1 MEDVK
6 KDETIEDINDIEV
19 ELPNEDEVVEQ
30 STSES
35 EEPVT
40 EETAP
45 ETQESAETEE
55 TEEEQE
61 TSPDLEA
68 DDEQEEK
75 TQGKTYGKRAE
86 KRIKRLIKQK
96 KELEEALAKA
106 DQDRKALARNNEDLV
121 SRSKDS
127 EVQALESY
135 VDKLE
140 AQESQALSAL
150 RVAKEAGDIDAE
162 IKATDILAQSKAE
175 TLVAKQYK
183 ARAETQAKSRQVS
196 TSDTKTQ
203 PAAVEPTTAPDRR
216 ALSWQKRNQWFGG
229 GTRTDKVMTQAAMM
243 IHNELLEEG
252 VSAKV
257 DADEYYSELDARVRE
272 EFPKRFKSS
281 LAKKPTTVIGGTRV
295 APGKQKVTLTRS
307 EVDMADRLGVDYKEY
322 ARQKLRNLN
331 AI

>member
-1 MEDVK
+1 MNDVT

-19 ELPNEDEVVEQ
+19 ELPNEDEVVEE
-30 STSES
+30 STSKS
-35 EEPVT
+35 EEPVK

-106 DQDRKALARNNEDLV
+106 DQDRKALTRNNEDLV
-121 SRSKDS
+121 SRNKDS

-150 RVAKEAGDIDAE
+150 RVAKEAGDIEAE

-196 TSDTKTQ
+196 TSDTRVQ
-203 PAAVEPTTAPDRR
+203 PNVEPTAAPDRR

-243 IHNELLEEG
+243 IHNELIEEG

-257 DADEYYSELDARVRE
+257 DAAEYYSELDARVRE
-272 EFPKRFKSS
+272 EFPEKFKNTS
-281 LAKKPTTVIGGTRV
+281 AKKSTTVIGGTRV
-295 APGKQKVTLTRS
+295 TPGKQKVTLTRS

>member
-1 MEDVK
+1 MNDVT

-19 ELPNEDEVVEQ
+19 ELPNEDEVVEE
-30 STSES
+30 STSKS
-35 EEPVT
+35 EETVT

-106 DQDRKALARNNEDLV
+106 DQDRKALTRNNEDLV
-121 SRSKDS
+121 SRNKDS

-150 RVAKEAGDIDAE
+150 RVAKEAGDIEAE

-196 TSDTKTQ
+196 TSDTRVQ
-203 PAAVEPTTAPDRR
+203 PNVEPTAAPDRR

-243 IHNELLEEG
+243 IHNELIEEG

-257 DADEYYSELDARVRE
+257 DAAEYYSELDARVRE
-272 EFPKRFKSS
+272 EFPEKFKNTS
-281 LAKKPTTVIGGTRV
+281 AKKSTTVIGGTRV
-295 APGKQKVTLTRS
+295 TPGKQKVTLTRS

>member
-1 MEDVK
+1 MNDVT

-19 ELPNEDEVVEQ
+19 ELPNEDEVVEE
-30 STSES
+30 STSKS
-35 EEPVT
+35 EESVSN
-40 EETAP
+40 ETTP

-55 TEEEQE
+55 TEEEEE

-75 TQGKTYGKRAE
+75 PQNKTYGKRAE

-96 KELEEALAKA
+96 KELEEALAKS
-106 DQDRKALARNNEDLV
+106 DEDRKSLSRNNDDLV
-121 SRSKDS
+121 SRNKDS

-150 RVAKEAGDIDAE
+150 RVAKEAGDIEAE

-196 TSDTKTQ
+196 TSDTRVQ
-203 PAAVEPTTAPDRR
+203 PNVEPTAAPDRR

-243 IHNELLEEG
+243 IHNELIEEG

-257 DADEYYSELDARVRE
+257 DAAEYYSELDARVRE
-272 EFPKRFKSS
+272 EFPEKFKNTS
-281 LAKKPTTVIGGTRV
+281 AKKSTTVIGGTRV
-295 APGKQKVTLTRS
+295 TPGKQKVTLTRS

>member
-1 MEDVK
+1 MNDVT

-150 RVAKEAGDIDAE
+150 RVAKEAGDIEAE

-196 TSDTKTQ
+196 TSDTRVQ
-203 PAAVEPTTAPDRR
+203 PNVEPTAAPDRR

-243 IHNELLEEG
+243 IHNELIEEG

-257 DADEYYSELDARVRE
+257 DAAEYYSELDARVRE
-272 EFPKRFKSS
+272 EFPEKFKNTS
-281 LAKKPTTVIGGTRV
+281 AKKSTTVIGGTRV
-295 APGKQKVTLTRS
+295 TPGKQKVTLTRS

>member
-19 ELPNEDEVVEQ
+19 ELPNEDEVVEE
-30 STSES
+30 STSKS
-35 EEPVT
+35 EESVSN
-40 EETAP
+40 ETTP

-55 TEEEQE
+55 TEEEEE

-75 TQGKTYGKRAE
+75 PQNKTYGKRAE

-96 KELEEALAKA
+96 KELEEALAKS
-106 DQDRKALARNNEDLV
+106 DEDRKSLSRNNDDLV
-121 SRSKDS
+121 SRNKDS

-150 RVAKEAGDIDAE
+150 RVAKEAGDIEAE

-196 TSDTKTQ
+196 TSDTRVQ
-203 PAAVEPTTAPDRR
+203 PNVEPTAAPDRR

-243 IHNELLEEG
+243 IHNELIEEG

-257 DADEYYSELDARVRE
+257 DAAEYYSELDARVRE
-272 EFPKRFKSS
+272 EFPEKFKNTS
-281 LAKKPTTVIGGTRV
+281 AKKSTTVIGGTRV
-295 APGKQKVTLTRS
+295 TPGKQKVTLTRS

>member
-1 MEDVK
+1 MNDVT

-75 TQGKTYGKRAE
+75 PQNKTYGKRAE

-96 KELEEALAKA
+96 KELEEALAKS
-106 DQDRKALARNNEDLV
+106 DEDRKSLSRNNDDLV
-121 SRSKDS
+121 SRNKDS

-150 RVAKEAGDIDAE
+150 RVAKEAGDIEAE

-196 TSDTKTQ
+196 TSDTRVQ
-203 PAAVEPTTAPDRR
+203 PNVEPTAAPDRR

-243 IHNELLEEG
+243 IHNELIEEG

-257 DADEYYSELDARVRE
+257 DAAEYYSELDARVRE
-272 EFPKRFKSS
+272 EFPEKFKNTS
-281 LAKKPTTVIGGTRV
+281 AKKSTTVIGGTRV
-295 APGKQKVTLTRS
+295 TPGKQKVTLTRS

>member
-1 MEDVK
+1 MVRISVDYLLQNSNIRL
-6 KDETIEDINDIEV
+6 TIILINIS
-19 ELPNEDEVVEQ
+19 NI
-30 STSES
+30 SKIS
-35 EEPVT
+35 
-40 EETAP
+40 
-45 ETQESAETEE
+45 
-55 TEEEQE
+55 
-61 TSPDLEA
+61 
-68 DDEQEEK
+68 K
-75 TQGKTYGKRAE
+75 Y
-86 KRIKRLIKQK
+86 I
-96 KELEEALAKA
+96 AK
-106 DQDRKALARNNEDLV
+106 NNEDLV

-140 AQESQALSAL
+140 AQESQALAAL
-150 RVAKEAGDIDAE
+150 RVAKEAGDIEAE

-203 PAAVEPTTAPDRR
+203 PANVEPTAAPDRR
-216 ALSWQKRNQWFGG
+216 ALGWQKRNQWFGG
-229 GTRTDKVMTQAAMM
+229 GTRSDKVMTQAAMM

-252 VSAKV
+252 ISAKV

-272 EFPKRFKSS
+272 EFPEKFKNIS
-281 LAKKPTTVIGGTRV
+281 AKKPTTVIGGTRV

>member
-6 KDETIEDINDIEV
+6 KDETIEDITDIEV
-19 ELPNEDEVVEQ
+19 ELPNEDEAVEE
-30 STSES
+30 STSKS
-35 EEPVT
+35 EETVK
-40 EETAP
+40 EEAAP

-55 TEEEQE
+55 TEEDIE

-68 DDEQEEK
+68 DDEQEDK
-75 TQGKTYGKRAE
+75 PQSKTYGKRAE

-106 DQDRKALARNNEDLV
+106 EGERQALTKNNEDLV
-121 SRSKDS
+121 SRNKDS

-140 AQESQALSAL
+140 AQESQALAAL
-150 RVAKEAGDIDAE
+150 RVAKEAGDIEAE

-183 ARAETQAKSRQVS
+183 ARAETQAKSRKVS

-203 PAAVEPTTAPDRR
+203 PANVEPTAAPDRR
-216 ALSWQKRNQWFGG
+216 ALGWQKRNQWFGG
-229 GTRTDKVMTQAAMM
+229 GTRSDKVMTQAAMM

-272 EFPKRFKSS
+272 EFPEKFRNVS
-281 LAKKPTTVIGGTRV
+281 AKKPTTVIGGTRV
-295 APGKQKVTLTRS
+295 APGKQKVTLTKT
-307 EVDMADRLGVDYKEY
+307 EVEMADRLGVDYKEY

>member
-1 MEDVK
+1 MNDVT

-19 ELPNEDEVVEQ
+19 ELPNEDEVVEE
-30 STSES
+30 STSKS
-35 EEPVT
+35 EESVSN
-40 EETAP
+40 ETTP

-75 TQGKTYGKRAE
+75 PQNKTYGKRAE

-96 KELEEALAKA
+96 KELEEALAKS
-106 DQDRKALARNNEDLV
+106 DEDRKSLSRNNDDLV
-121 SRSKDS
+121 SRNKDS

-150 RVAKEAGDIDAE
+150 RVAKEAGDIEAE

-196 TSDTKTQ
+196 TSDTRVQ
-203 PAAVEPTTAPDRR
+203 PNVEPTAAPDRR

-243 IHNELLEEG
+243 IHNELIEEG

-257 DADEYYSELDARVRE
+257 DAAEYYSELDARVRE
-272 EFPKRFKSS
+272 EFPEKFKNTS
-281 LAKKPTTVIGGTRV
+281 AKKSTTVIGGTRV
-295 APGKQKVTLTRS
+295 TPGKQKVTLTRS

>member
-1 MEDVK
+1 MQDVT
-6 KDETIEDINDIEV
+6 KDDTIEDINDIEV
-19 ELPNEDEVVEQ
+19 ELPNEDEVVEE
-30 STSES
+30 STSKS
-35 EEPVT
+35 EETVK

-75 TQGKTYGKRAE
+75 TQVKTYGKRAE

-96 KELEEALAKA
+96 KELEEALAKS
-106 DQDRKALARNNEDLV
+106 DEDRKSLSRNNDDLV
-121 SRSKDS
+121 SRNKDS

-150 RVAKEAGDIDAE
+150 RVAKEAGDIEAE

-183 ARAETQAKSRQVS
+183 ARAETQAKSRKVS
-196 TSDTKTQ
+196 TSDTRVQ
-203 PAAVEPTTAPDRR
+203 PNVEPTAAPDRR

-243 IHNELLEEG
+243 IHNELIEEG
-252 VSAKV
+252 VSAQV
-257 DADEYYSELDARVRE
+257 DAAEYYSELDARVRE
-272 EFPKRFKSS
+272 EFPEKFKNTN
-281 LAKKPTTVIGGTRV
+281 AKKSTTVIGGTRV

>member
-1 MEDVK
+1 MNDVT

-19 ELPNEDEVVEQ
+19 ELPNEDEVVEE
-30 STSES
+30 STSKS
-35 EEPVT
+35 EETVT

-150 RVAKEAGDIDAE
+150 RVAKEAGDIEAE

-183 ARAETQAKSRQVS
+183 ARAETQAKSRKVS
-196 TSDTKTQ
+196 TSDTRVQ
-203 PAAVEPTTAPDRR
+203 PNVEPTGAPDRR

-243 IHNELLEEG
+243 IHNELIEEG

-257 DADEYYSELDARVRE
+257 DAAEYYSELDARVRE
-272 EFPKRFKSS
+272 EFPEKFKNTS
-281 LAKKPTTVIGGTRV
+281 AKKSTTVIGGTRV
-295 APGKQKVTLTRS
+295 TPGKQKVTLTRS